1 MYQPTHP
8 VTDPAELRAVLGETR
23 PTQIHKNI
31 DHIDGFIRAWVER
44 APFVVIAS
52 ASATG
57 QMDASPKGDPPG
69 FVQVLDPKTLA
80 IPDRIGNQRGD
91 TFFNLLENP
100 KVGLIFIIPRRKEVV
115 RINGTGQVVRDPDL
129 LERMAHRGHRPDLA
143 LVVRVDEAFY
153 HCGKAMIR
161 SRMWQPEHWPS
172 LDGLPTYAEALK
184 RHADLPDPLEDV
196 EDAMALNERDRLY

>member
-8 VTDPAELRAVLGETR
+8 VKHPEDLRAILGETR

-31 DHIDGFIRAWVER
+31 DHIDPFIRAWVER
-44 APFVVIAS
+44 TPFVVIAS
-52 ASATG
+52 ASPSG

-69 FVQVLDPKTLA
+69 FVKVLDDKTLA

-91 TFFNLLENP
+91 TFFNLLEDP
-100 KVGLIFIIPRRKEVV
+100 RVGLIFIIPQRKEVV
-115 RINGTGQVVRDPDL
+115 RINGTGQVVQDPGL
-129 LERMAHRGHRPDLA
+129 LDQMGHKGHRPDLA
-143 LVVRVDEAFY
+143 LVVRVHEAFY

-161 SRMWQPEHWPS
+161 SRLWQPEHWPA

-184 RHADLPDPLEDV
+184 RHAALPDPLEDI
-196 EDAMALNERDRLY
+196 EEAMAMNERDRLY